1 MSPTSGK
8 KEGRMQWDSY
18 LTKLFRA
25 QLTKSVPSLPWNFQC
40 HPGEEKEDLLEGVM
54 DQVCKWQASHFI
66 S

>member
-18 LTKLFRA
+18 FTKLFRA
-25 QLTKSVPSLPWNFQC
+25 QLTKSVPSLPWSF
-40 HPGEEKEDLLEGVM
+40 HGEEKEDLLEGFM